1 MNRPVPDEEREVPID
16 DAVELELPPQTLD
29 PAESIEDDTDDEAD
43 QLRETAIE
51 LGEIDPDA

>member
-16 DAVELELPPQTLD
+16 DAVELELPPPTLD

>member
-16 DAVELELPPQTLD
+16 DAVELELPPPTLD

-43 QLRETAIE
+43 QRRQTPTEP
-51 LGEIDPDA
+51 GEIPPHA